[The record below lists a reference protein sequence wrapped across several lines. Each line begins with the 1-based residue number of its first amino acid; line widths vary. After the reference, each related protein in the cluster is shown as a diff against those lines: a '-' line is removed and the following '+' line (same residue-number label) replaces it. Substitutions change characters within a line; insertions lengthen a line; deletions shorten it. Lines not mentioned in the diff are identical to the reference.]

1 MGIEAAAWSAKAF
14 ILCGAIHN
22 AARFRWAWRR
32 IYRGSPIAALS
43 WAGCGVTASPSRSI
57 GDTPA
62 AYPRTGA
69 LNRGSAPPIP
79 RSVRR
84 NLGAASAAVKDIG
97 GNACRLQ

>member
-43 WAGCGVTASPSRSI
+43 WAGRGVCR
-57 GDTPA
+57 
-62 AYPRTGA
+62 
-69 LNRGSAPPIP
+69 NF
-79 RSVRR
+79 SV
-84 NLGAASAAVKDIG
+84 G
-97 GNACRLQ
+97 